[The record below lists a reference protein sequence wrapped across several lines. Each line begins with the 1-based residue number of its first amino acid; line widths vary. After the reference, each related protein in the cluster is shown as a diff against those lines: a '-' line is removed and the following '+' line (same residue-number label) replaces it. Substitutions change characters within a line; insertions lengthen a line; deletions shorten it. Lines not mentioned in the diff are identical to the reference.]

1 MYWSVKSLPDPQKV
15 SFLQKKGHGNSVC
28 TLVECFFFFG
38 FSKLIL
44 VSNEIPVT
52 VIESTSN
59 LLSYFTSEKYKK
71 KKKKC
76 LRFI

>member
-28 TLVECFFFFG
+28 TLVECFFFFFG

-71 KKKKC
+71 KKC